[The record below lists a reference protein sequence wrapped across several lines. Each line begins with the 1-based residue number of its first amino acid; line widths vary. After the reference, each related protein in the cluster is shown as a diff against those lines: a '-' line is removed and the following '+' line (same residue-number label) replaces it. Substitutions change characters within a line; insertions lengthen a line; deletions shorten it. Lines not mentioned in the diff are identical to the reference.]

1 MLSCEQAKDILTRA
15 HKLANSIRKQEEVLI
30 VTHIDADGITSGS
43 IAKESLERSGI
54 ENDIIFV
61 KQLDDTYIEDIKDRN
76 CFVWFTDLGSGQLDL
91 IEQNGLRYCI
101 TDHHIPQHESSFQ
114 LNSHDFGIDG
124 SHEISG
130 STTTYLVAV
139 QMGLNYDLLPLA
151 ITGAIGDLQDAR
163 NGKLVGLNRDIL
175 MNGAK
180 DGFVTPVK
188 DLRLFGKQTRPV
200 YKMLEYTYDPF
211 IPGISGNERASL
223 DFMERCGVSP
233 KNGDKWLRW
242 IDLNQEQKSLLTSEI
257 VKACIYA
264 NYPLPL
270 IKKIVGETY
279 ILTQEEEGT
288 ELRDATEF
296 STLLNATARYGH
308 YETGLEVCLGDRG
321 ESLNKARSLLLNH
334 RRNLSDGIR
343 LVDEIGIVELENV
356 QYFHAEDKI
365 LDTIVGIVAGMCFSK
380 ANLNKPIIAFANK
393 DDGDGV
399 KVSARATQKLLRRG
413 VHLANALKSVSAK
426 VGGVGGGH
434 SIAAGATIPQ
444 GTEGEFIKE
453 LDSVLAKQIGNQI
466 SNR

>member
-1 MLSCEQAKDILTRA
+1 MLSCEQSKDILTRA
-15 HKLANSIRKQEEVLI
+15 HKIASSIRKQDRVLI

-43 IAKESLERSGI
+43 IAKEALERSGI

-61 KQLDDTYIEDIKDRN
+61 KQLEETYMKEIKDKN

-91 IEQNGLRYCI
+91 IGENGLDYCI
-101 TDHHIPQHESSFQ
+101 TDHHIPQDRSSFQ
-114 LNSHDFGIDG
+114 LNPHDFGIDG

-130 STTTYLVAV
+130 ATTTYLVAV

-163 NGKLVGLNRDIL
+163 NGELVGLNRDIL
-175 MNGAK
+175 MNGAN
-180 DGFVTPVK
+180 DGFVTPVR

-211 IPGISGNERASL
+211 LPGISGNEKAAL
-223 DFMERCGVSP
+223 EFMERAGVPP
-233 KNGDKWLRW
+233 KNGDKWLKW
-242 IDLNQEQKSLLTSEI
+242 IDLTQEQKSLLISEM
-257 VKACIYA
+257 VKTCIYS
-264 NYPLPL
+264 NFPLPL

-279 ILTQEEEGT
+279 ILNQEEEGT

-308 YETGLEVCLGDRG
+308 YMTGLEVCQGDRG
-321 ESLNKARSLLLNH
+321 KALSKARELLLNH

-343 LVDEIGIVELENV
+343 LVDEIGIVELDNV

-393 DDGDGV
+393 DDGI

-413 VHLANALKSVSAK
+413 VHLANALKSASAK

-444 GTEGEFIKE
+444 GTESEFIKE
-453 LDSVLAKQIGNQI
+453 LDNVLANQM

>member
-1 MLSCEQAKDILTRA
+1 MLSCEQAKDILARA
-15 HKLANSIRKQEEVLI
+15 HKLASSIRKQEEVLI

-43 IAKESLERSGI
+43 IAKEALERSGI

-61 KQLDDTYIEDIKDRN
+61 KQLENTYMEEIKDKN

-91 IEQNGLRYCI
+91 IEENELRYCI
-101 TDHHIPQHESSFQ
+101 TDHHIPQDKTNYQ
-114 LNSHDFGIDG
+114 LNPHDFGIDG

-130 STTTYLVAV
+130 ATTTYLVAV

-180 DGFVTPVK
+180 DGFITPVK

-211 IPGISGNERASL
+211 LPGISGNEKAAL
-223 DFMERCGVSP
+223 DFMERAGVSP
-233 KNGDKWLRW
+233 QNGDKWVRW
-242 IDLNQEQKSLLTSEI
+242 IDLTWEQKSLLTSEI

-279 ILTQEEEGT
+279 ILNQEEEGS
-288 ELRDATEF
+288 ELRDAAEF
-296 STLLNATARYGH
+296 STLLNATARYSH
-308 YETGLEVCLGDRG
+308 CETGLEVCLGNRD
-321 ESLNKARSLLLNH
+321 EALKKARELLLNH

-343 LVDEIGIVELENV
+343 LVDEMGIVELENV

-393 DDGDGV
+393 DDGV

-413 VHLANALKSVSAK
+413 VHLANGLKSASEK
-426 VGGVGGGH
+426 IGGVGGGH

-444 GTEGEFIKE
+444 GTEQEFIKE
-453 LDSVLAKQIGNQI
+453 LDKVLGNQIGN
-466 SNR
+466 R